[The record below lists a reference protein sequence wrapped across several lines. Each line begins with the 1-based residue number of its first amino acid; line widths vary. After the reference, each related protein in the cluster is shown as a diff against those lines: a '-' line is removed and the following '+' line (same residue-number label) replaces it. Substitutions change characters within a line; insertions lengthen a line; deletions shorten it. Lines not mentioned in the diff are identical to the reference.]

1 MTPETIPPLPRE
13 RQAVLWV
20 EGRECHTFYCTP
32 QNLDDLAVGFL
43 FSRGMLDPDL
53 LPDLRLSEGEPWIIR
68 AKIKGKR
75 PRKKPAPRRPPWPIE
90 LREVVELARKAMEQ
104 SPIRSEE
111 GGVHAAALGWGDTL
125 LVREDIAR
133 HNAVDKAVGAAI
145 IEGADFASAL
155 LFTTGRLSHEMLVKA
170 ACAGVKVAA
179 TMKYPTDLGAALA
192 ARKGICLV
200 GKILSPSPVVYTG
213 RWWLGLDE
221 E

>member
-1 MTPETIPPLPRE
+1 M
-13 RQAVLWV
+13 LWV
-20 EGRECHTFYCTP
+20 GERECHTFYCTP
-32 QNLDDLAVGFL
+32 QNLPDLAVGFL

-68 AKIKGKR
+68 AEIKGKT
-75 PRKKPAPRRPPWPIE
+75 PRKKPPSRRSPWPIG
-90 LREVVELARKAMEQ
+90 LQDVVRLAQRAMEQ
-104 SPIRSEE
+104 SPIRQAE
-111 GGVHAAALGWGDTL
+111 GGVHAAALGWGNTL

-170 ACAGVKVAA
+170 ALAGVEVAA

-200 GKILSPSPVVYTG
+200 GRVLSPSPVVYTG
-213 RWWLGLDE
+213 GWRLGLDE

>member
-1 MTPETIPPLPRE
+1 M
-13 RQAVLWV
+13 LWV
-20 EGRECHTFYCTP
+20 GERECHTFYCTP
-32 QNLDDLAVGFL
+32 QNLPDLAVGFL

-68 AKIKGKR
+68 AEIRGKN
-75 PRKKPAPRRPPWPIE
+75 PRKKPPPRRFPRPIG
-90 LREVVELARKAMEQ
+90 LQDVVRLAQRAMEQ
-104 SPIRSEE
+104 SPIRQEE

-145 IEGADFASAL
+145 IEGVDFGSAL

-170 ACAGVKVAA
+170 ALAGVEVAA

-200 GKILSPSPVVYTG
+200 GRVLSPSPVVYTG
-213 RWWLGLDE
+213 GWRLGLDE